1 MVTMETVNIKVP
13 AGMAKHINSADI
25 ESELMRNALLL
36 YPHILKQTISH
47 GYAAE
52 LLGITKDRLI
62 DIYDELGC
70 FYFDIT
76 MDELDSDLDTFR
88 QLKEEMNVG

>member
-1 MVTMETVNIKVP
+1 MITMETVSISVP
-13 AGMAKHINSADI
+13 AGMVKYVNSSNT
-25 ESELMRNALLL
+25 ETELMRNALLL

-52 LLGITKDRLI
+52 LLGITKDHLI
-62 DIYDELGC
+62 DIYDELGYS
-70 FYFDIT
+70 YFDMT

-88 QLKEEMNVG
+88 QLKEEMSV